1 MNNSQKIL
9 LFAFL
14 SFSVMH
20 YGCGN
25 SVHRIHRDA
34 VLVDTHNDFISKSV
48 ENGFVFDQDNKGK
61 THSDLARMKKG
72 GVDIQI
78 FSIFGDESIGF
89 QHANREIDTLYALI
103 ARNPG
108 RMMLVKDP
116 KDLQQ
121 AVKEKKLGA
130 MIGVEGGH
138 MIENDLTKLEKLYD
152 RGARY
157 MTLTWNNSTTW
168 ASSAADESAG
178 KIPQEQKGLNEFG
191 VEVVK
196 KMNELGMMV
205 DLSHVGEQTFV
216 DALSVTS
223 KPVIASHSSV
233 HKIAPVPRNLK
244 DYQISAI
251 GQNKGVICVNFYSGF
266 LDSNFNARNKQLLEK
281 HRPEVDSLKKT
292 GMSMFS
298 IEDRLFEKYP
308 DEVEGLRPPL
318 SLLIDHIDYI
328 VKRIGIDHV
337 GLGSDFDGITSAPAG
352 LDAVTDFPKITKA
365 LKKRGYSKT
374 DIKKILGENLIR
386 VFTENSN

>member
-1 MNNSQKIL
+1 MNRSQRIL

-25 SVHRIHRDA
+25 SVRRIHSDA
-34 VLVDTHNDFISKSV
+34 VLVDTHNDFISKSLA
-48 ENGFVFDQDNKGK
+48 NGFVFDQDNQGK
-61 THSDLARMKKG
+61 THSDLARMKQG

-78 FSIFGDESIGF
+78 FSIFGDEKIGY
-89 QHANREIDTLYALI
+89 QHANTEIDTLYALI
-103 ARNPG
+103 ARNPDK
-108 RMMLVKDP
+108 MMLVKNP
-116 KDLQQ
+116 EDLVQ

-138 MIENDLTKLEKLYD
+138 MIENDLSKLEKLYE

-157 MTLTWNNSTTW
+157 MTLTWNNSTSW

-191 VEVVK
+191 VEVVR
-196 KMNELGMMV
+196 KMNALGMMV

-244 DYQISAI
+244 DYQITAI
-251 GQNKGVICVNFYSGF
+251 GQNKGVICINFYSGF
-266 LDSNFNARNKQLLEK
+266 LDSNFNARNKQVLEN
-281 HRPEVDSLKKT
+281 HRSEIDSLKKT

-298 IEDRLFEKYP
+298 IEDLLFEKYP
-308 DEVEGLRPPL
+308 KEVEGLRPPL

-352 LDAVTDFPKITKA
+352 LDAVTDFPRITKA